1 MIEELSNRDEEF
13 NREQNIKKGWEIS
26 LKYSKLLEKK
36 KSSSNIDNIILNM
49 YELFKNDLR
58 SLNLDISSKKKY
70 NRCWITLI
78 NTCNNLKNNIDIIR
92 NALCQFNYT
101 IHINAI

>member
-1 MIEELSNRDEEF
+1 MNRTIEFTRQ
-13 NREQNIKKGWEIS
+13 QNIKKGWEIS

-49 YELFKNDLR
+49 YELFKNDLK
-58 SLNLDISSKKKY
+58 SNNLDLSSKKKY

-78 NTCNNLKNNIDIIR
+78 NTCNNPKNNIDIIR
-92 NALCQFNYT
+92 NALLLLNYT
-101 IHINAI
+101 NQINVI